1 MGRFDYA
8 NIERRKTLL
17 RYSYWRLKKIY
28 RNLTSQRQGQVS
40 DKHQVGKWIR
50 HLASLEEN
58 CTILEIGTWNGLGT
72 SKMIVQG
79 VQSRPG
85 GQSVKV
91 IGLEANEKLYH
102 KAKSNLSKFEFF
114 QVIFGT
120 LVTEHQLDKSNLTS
134 VEREWLEKDINDL
147 KDAPL
152 ILNEIPNV
160 IDLLILDGGEFS
172 TYAEFQAL
180 KRRVSKWIVLDDTNT
195 RKCRRILQELDVEN
209 LFTVVWSSNERN
221 GTTVLVRKL

>member
-1 MGRFDYA
+1 M
-8 NIERRKTLL
+8 L
-17 RYSYWRLKKIY
+17 RYIY
-28 RNLTSQRQGQVS
+28 RRLRTIHKNLISHRKGQVS
-40 DKHQVGKWIR
+40 ANHQIGRWIR

-79 VQSRPG
+79 VQLRPS

-102 KAKSNLSKFEFF
+102 EAKSNLSKFEFF

-134 VEREWLEKDINDL
+134 VEQEWLEKDIRDL
-147 KDAPL
+147 KDAPF
-152 ILNEIPNV
+152 ILNEIPNA

-180 KRRVSKWIVLDDTNT
+180 KSRVSKWIVLDDTDT
-195 RKCRRILQELDVEN
+195 RKCKRILQELDVEN
-209 LFTVVWSSNERN
+209 LFSVVWSSNERN
-221 GTTVLVRKL
+221 GTTVLVRK